1 MLYSGV
7 DLHRRLIVIC
17 TVDDNGTVVTRGR
30 MKTDPALVTEYFQR
44 WPDQHRA
51 VVECTTGWYWFSDLL
66 RSLGIDVVLAHA
78 KYLKAISYAKV
89 KTDAVDALTLAQ
101 LLRMG
106 YIPEAHQLPPEYR
119 AMRDLLRQRM
129 VMEHK
134 RTNIIQRVT
143 SILAQF
149 NITELPLSPY
159 QSGFADFLNQ
169 CAIPEEYRMTLMM
182 YHQQCLQVTEHRK
195 QLEKHFKAQLRPTP
209 AVQLLMSTPGVGDIT
224 GSIIAMETGDIHR
237 FADAKH
243 YCSYCRL
250 VPGAKDSGGKHS
262 HRSGSKDGN
271 QYLKFAFTESAIK
284 AMRFYPEI
292 KHFATRLER
301 RSSKA
306 IARTVVAKELAKISY
321 YVLSRQEEFKTFK
334 GIEINKLRNWP
345 RARKPVRITGGL

>member
-1 MLYSGV
+1 
-7 DLHRRLIVIC
+7 
-17 TVDDNGTVVTRGR
+17 
-30 MKTDPALVTEYFQR
+30 MKTEPTLVSEYFRR
-44 WPDQHRA
+44 WPDHHRA

-66 RSLGIDVVLAHA
+66 RSLGVEVVLAHA

-106 YIPEAHQLPPEYR
+106 YIPEAYQLPPEYR

-134 RTNIIQRVT
+134 RTNIIQRVR
-143 SILAQF
+143 SVLAQF

-169 CAIPEEYRMTLMM
+169 CPIPEEYRMTLMM
-182 YHQQCLQVTEHRK
+182 YHEQCVQASEHRK
-195 QLEKHFKAQLRPTP
+195 QLEKHFKAQLRPTQ
-209 AVQLLMSTPGVGDIT
+209 AVQLLMSIPGIGDIT

-237 FADAKH
+237 FADDKH

-271 QYLKFAFTESAIK
+271 QYLKYAFTESAIK

-292 KHFATRLER
+292 KHFASRLER

-321 YVLSRQEEFKTFK
+321 YILSRQQEFKSFK
-334 GIEINKLRNWP
+334 GIEITKLRYWP
-345 RARKPVRITGGL
+345 RSRKPVRLTGGTTPPSV